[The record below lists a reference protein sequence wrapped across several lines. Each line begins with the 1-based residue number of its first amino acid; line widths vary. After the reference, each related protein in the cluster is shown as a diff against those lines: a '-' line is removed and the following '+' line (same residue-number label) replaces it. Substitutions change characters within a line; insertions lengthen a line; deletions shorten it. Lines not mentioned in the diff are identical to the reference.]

1 MPAITKT
8 NVYGEELGDGG
19 GVGLV
24 RSKHTQ
30 HIVLEA
36 DGTGL
41 ASSLNRFI
49 SLDAFD
55 FRKQKTQC

>member
-1 MPAITKT
+1 MTW
-8 NVYGEELGDGG
+8 NGDGG

-24 RSKHTQ
+24 RSKYTQ

>member
-1 MPAITKT
+1 MTW
-8 NVYGEELGDGG
+8 NGDDVG